1 MPAAARRYEIALLYG
16 AGVAQGLALVAF
28 PAASAILTSPQG
40 FHLSNVQYGTLF
52 VPQVLFAMLASAGG
66 AWLARRYGLRS
77 VLMLGLAADLLAMS
91 LFAGSAWSAGTVA
104 AFALLCIATS
114 TLGIGFGAT
123 VMALNTLVEGI
134 FPHGADAAVL
144 ALNALL
150 GAGTALAPMLIAL
163 FTTLGAWW
171 ALPLLVALLLAA
183 LLAGMRRAALQLP
196 YSPTGAT
203 GRLPPRYWCYAGLA
217 VLYGV
222 AETLCGNWSTLYLT
236 AERGVTAA
244 HAAWALAAFWTSV
257 TLGRLLFAAL
267 QRVLAVRWIF
277 LALPVLLAGAFQL
290 IARASGAAAGIAAF
304 TAAGLACSALLPL
317 SISLAG
323 QEFRDRAA
331 LMSGS
336 LIASYQA
343 GYGLAAFGVGP
354 LHEMAAWP
362 LSSVYAAGSLVAIVF
377 LLIAAGLAR
386 RSPKSPVAAF
396 DAHRK

>member
-134 FPHGADAAVL
+134 FPHSADAAVL
-144 ALNALL
+144 TLNALL

-183 LLAGMRRAALQLP
+183 LQAGMRRAALQLP

-203 GRLPPRYWCYAGLA
+203 GRLPSRYWCYAGLA
-217 VLYGV
+217 
-222 AETLCGNWSTLYLT
+222 
-236 AERGVTAA
+236 
-244 HAAWALAAFWTSV
+244 
-257 TLGRLLFAAL
+257 
-267 QRVLAVRWIF
+267 
-277 LALPVLLAGAFQL
+277 LPVLLTGAFQL
-290 IARASGAAAGIAAF
+290 IARASGAAAGIVAF
-304 TAAGLACSALLPL
+304 AAAGLACSALLPL

-336 LIASYQA
+336 LIAFYQA

-362 LSSVYAAGSLVAIVF
+362 LSSVFAAGSLVAIVF

-386 RSPKSPVAAF
+386 RSPKSPLAAF
-396 DAHRK
+396 DPHRR